1 MTANAG
7 QAPAGRTR
15 RARGSLSREEI
26 LSAAREIVER
36 DGLRQLSMPTL
47 AKHLKSGVASIYW
60 YFRNKEDLVD
70 ALAGL
75 VLHDIHQ
82 QLPPAGDGPW
92 DDELIA
98 YFAAFRELLLS
109 LPAYREIVAYAPG
122 SIAHSRLTG
131 AAQRRLDEGLHLLT
145 LAGLSHQAATDA
157 FAACLN
163 FTRGFV
169 TMEQGVIVSDAARAA
184 TEAASSTGS
193 LTGRDRDVAYLNEV
207 GEQQFMRGLRLLVR
221 GISAEALSPQ

>member
-1 MTANAG
+1 V
-7 QAPAGRTR
+7 PAGRIR

-26 LSAAREIVER
+26 LVAAREIVER

-60 YFRNKEDLVD
+60 YFTSKEDLVD
-70 ALAGL
+70 ALASL

-82 QLPPAGDGPW
+82 QLPPAGDGAW

-169 TMEQGVIVSDAARAA
+169 TMEQGVTVGEAVRAA
-184 TEAASSTGS
+184 TGAAADVDS
-193 LTGRDRDVAYLNEV
+193 LSDRDHDVAYLNEV
-207 GEQQFMRGLRLLVR
+207 GEQQFLRGLRLLVR
-221 GISAEALSPQ
+221 GVRAEAEGS

>member
-1 MTANAG
+1 VTAKAG
-7 QAPAGRTR
+7 EVPAGRTR

-26 LSAAREIVER
+26 LVAAREIVER

-60 YFRNKEDLVD
+60 YFKNKEELVD

-75 VLHDIHQ
+75 VLHDVHQ
-82 QLPPAGDGPW
+82 QLPPAGEGAW

-109 LPAYREIVAYAPG
+109 LPAYLEIVAYAPG

-131 AAQRRLDEGLHLLT
+131 AAQRRLADGLHLLT

-169 TMEQGVIVSDAARAA
+169 TMEQGLIVSDAARGAPAA
-184 TEAASSTGS
+184 NDPDP
-193 LTGRDRDVAYLNEV
+193 LTDRDRDVAYLNQV
-207 GEQQFMRGLRLLVR
+207 GEQQFLRGLRLLVG
-221 GISAEALSPQ
+221 GIRAEALSLR

>member
-1 MTANAG
+1 MTAHAG
-7 QAPAGRTR
+7 REAAGRTR

-26 LSAAREIVER
+26 LSAAREVVER

-60 YFRNKEDLVD
+60 YFKSKEELVD

-82 QLPPAGDGPW
+82 QLPPAGDGAW
-92 DDELIA
+92 DAELIA

-131 AAQRRLDEGLHLLT
+131 AAQRRLGEGLHLLT

-169 TMEQGVIVSDAARAA
+169 TMEQGVTDGDAAQRTNAA
-184 TEAASSTGS
+184 PADTGS
-193 LTGRDRDVAYLNEV
+193 LSERDRDVAYLNEV
-207 GEQQFMRGLRLLVR
+207 GEQQFLRGLRLLVR
-221 GISAEALSPQ
+221 GIRAEAEGG